1 MNQCSGED
9 MMRSLLTSG
18 VLLVFA
24 IGTLSHVQAVSCGTA
39 QEASVDASRHK
50 ELIEKFIAAYNA
62 FDVESM
68 VALLSPDIRFEN
80 YSGNNLTVSTVGIDE
95 FRKLAEQ
102 SKSLFAE
109 REQRISSVTFSRDS
123 AIVSIE
129 YRGRLAA
136 DLPGGPR
143 AGTILRLRGVSEY
156 SFHGDRITK
165 IVDRS

>member
-1 MNQCSGED
+1 MI
-9 MMRSLLTSG
+9 RSLLTRG

-24 IGTLSHVQAVSCGTA
+24 SLSGTSCHVQALSDEHRADDVL
-39 QEASVDASRHK
+39 DRSRHK
-50 ELIEKFIAAYNA
+50 DLIEKFIAAYNE
-62 FDVESM
+62 FDVERM

-80 YSGNNLTVSTVGIDE
+80 YSGNKLTASTVGIDD

-102 SKSLFAE
+102 SKLLFAE
-109 REQRISSVTFSRDS
+109 REQSISSITFGRDS

-143 AGTILRLRGVSEY
+143 AGSVLQLRGVSEY
-156 SFHGDRITK
+156 SFRGDRITK